1 VTVLIEACAS
11 VAIGRIRQSEPQA
24 VSLFGRSLQ
33 CANSRV
39 EAGTSLRLRSRRC
52 GISSTAGKPD
62 LFHIHQLEQLRSTCR
77 GSAAANLSIDCAIEA
92 VQGGLKGQ
100 AAVESTLRNALEE
113 TMRSAFR
120 GMNEHYQREATPKET
135 HNLRARLDAAR
146 HKLDCGAVA
155 NELLPRLN
163 RLHLVLSNCFVTPAL
178 MKVQNAHEHSR
189 ILCDDTEA

>member
-1 VTVLIEACAS
+1 MS
-11 VAIGRIRQSEPQA
+11 DGPH
-24 VSLFGRSLQ
+24 RSLPMRRHWKDTAERAARPVHSSAEV
-33 CANSRV
+33 CNALTHALKRDILEAPIEKMRDILNSR
-39 EAGTSLRLRSRRC
+39 
-52 GISSTAGKPD
+52 KPD
-62 LFHIHQLEQLRSTCR
+62 LFHIHQLEQLEQLRSTCR

-120 GMNEHYQREATPKET
+120 GMNDHYQREATPKET

-155 NELLPRLN
+155 NELLSPTKPPSPRSLKLL
-163 RLHLVLSNCFVTPAL
+163 RHTGLDEGP
-178 MKVQNAHEHSR
+178 ER
-189 ILCDDTEA
+189 P